1 MDAKITLSYG
11 SKSASTVVSNNFID
25 KYMTD
30 ARGSDVK
37 VYIYLLRCVQNP
49 SFPVSIESIADALDE
64 TEKDIRTALKYWDK
78 QHVLSVSCTR
88 DGKIKDITLHDLDEQ
103 DDNDSQD
110 LNDGSNIT
118 IISDAKR
125 KAGRVAPIAQEAAPT
140 MMDGRPYGRRA
151 TDVMIPEYTAAPAAE
166 PTPIV
171 KPSYS
176 STMIQSFRTEY
187 HEFDELIDYIE
198 NLLGTTMSQRSLQT
212 PAFIFEELGFPAELI
227 KYLYD
232 YCVVEKKK
240 RTNSYIESV
249 ARNWH
254 SKGINS
260 VEAAKLETEEFT
272 GRYSA
277 VKSAFGLTRNFGEA
291 ELMYLRRWYD
301 EYGFTD
307 EIVQEACNKALL
319 STSRPSFEYADKI
332 LTEWHR
338 QGVHTLDDIKNISTA
353 FRAANKNA
361 GPQRT
366 AKTNQSLQ
374 FAQRTYTEDEISA
387 FEKKKLGIL

>member
-140 MMDGRPYGRRA
+140 MVDGRPYGRRA

-212 PAFIFEELGFPAELI
+212 PAFIFEELGFPADLI
-227 KYLYD
+227 KFLYD
-232 YCVVEKKK
+232 YCVGKGK
-240 RTNSYIESV
+240 RTNAYIEKV
-249 ARNWH
+249 AREWH
-254 SKGINS
+254 GKGINS
-260 VEAAKLETEEFT
+260 VDAARFEIEEFT
-272 GRYSA
+272 GKYGA
-277 VKSAFGLTRNFGEA
+277 VKTAFGLTRNFGEA
-291 ELMYLRRWYD
+291 ELLYLRRWYD
-301 EYGFTD
+301 EYGFSD
-307 EIVQEACNKALL
+307 EIVQDACNKTLL

-338 QGVHTLDDIKNISTA
+338 QGVHTLEDIKNVTSA
-353 FRAANKNA
+353 FRAANVS
-361 GPQRT
+361 GSPQRT
-366 AKTNQSLQ
+366 PKTNQSLQ
-374 FAQRTYTEDEISA
+374 YSQRTYTEAEISA
-387 FEKKKLGIL
+387 IEKKKLGIL